1 MYTALVCLVLANLL
15 YFALHISSQGTFPKP
30 LDKEE
35 ETELFHKF
43 AATGDLEARNTIIE
57 HNLRLVA
64 HICKKYYAAGQVD
77 QDDLVS
83 IGTIGLIKAV
93 STFNCDKGIRFATY
107 AAKCIE
113 NEILMNFRS
122 QKKTAGTL
130 YINDTIESD
139 GDGSSLTYLDVVAD
153 STDIVDTID
162 LGLRS
167 AALIEGVNTALTPR
181 ERIIVKLRYGLNNQR
196 PKTQKEV
203 AKLLGISRSYVSRLE
218 KKALGK
224 LERALKKRG
233 EREEG

>member
-1 MYTALVCLVLANLL
+1 
-15 YFALHISSQGTFPKP
+15 
-30 LDKEE
+30 
-35 ETELFHKF
+35 
-43 AATGDLEARNTIIE
+43 
-57 HNLRLVA
+57 
-64 HICKKYYAAGQVD
+64 
-77 QDDLVS
+77 
-83 IGTIGLIKAV
+83 
-93 STFNCDKGIRFATY
+93 
-107 AAKCIE
+107 
-113 NEILMNFRS
+113 MNFRS

-203 AKLLGISRSYVSRLE
+203 AKLLGISRSYVSRIE

-233 EREEG
+233 EKEEG

>member
-1 MYTALVCLVLANLL
+1 M
-15 YFALHISSQGTFPKP
+15 
-30 LDKEE
+30 
-35 ETELFHKF
+35 
-43 AATGDLEARNTIIE
+43 
-57 HNLRLVA
+57 A

-113 NEILMNFRS
+113 NEVLMNFRS

-203 AKLLGISRSYVSRLE
+203 AKLLGISRSYVSRIE

-233 EREEG
+233 EKEDG

>member
-1 MYTALVCLVLANLL
+1 M
-15 YFALHISSQGTFPKP
+15 
-30 LDKEE
+30 
-35 ETELFHKF
+35 
-43 AATGDLEARNTIIE
+43 
-57 HNLRLVA
+57 
-64 HICKKYYAAGQVD
+64 
-77 QDDLVS
+77 
-83 IGTIGLIKAV
+83 

-113 NEILMNFRS
+113 NEVLMNFRS

-203 AKLLGISRSYVSRLE
+203 AKLLGISRSYVSRIE

-233 EREEG
+233 EKEEG